1 MVLNGVEISTS
12 LIEINDKSFILN
24 LRNLE
29 PHFRSNYIYHG
40 AEISVS
46 DMWDNDLQFSLEYI
60 FIDARRDVD
69 LTITTPDY
77 EIVLPVAN
85 QPQQKLVITTAKAY
99 EEVGCVAKLSIDGV
113 EVVSPDLNE
122 CKSLGELEIIDLL
135 LDNNISIEPGGVIE
149 INFELTTELGSML
162 ESSIELDFGSCAEN
176 FNFSSQ
182 SRICVQDHYDGY
194 HLSYKGIDLGVE
206 VGPLARNRTNL
217 DLDIDQPGK
226 IPTTNCSA
234 AYAEDYNGEE
244 ADYEI
249 AGSNLTFKNIN
260 PGVTLIN
267 INCADGKFTKFFKVV
282 VTWQKAPEIDD
293 QQSVDSDLISKYGV
307 PIAIF
312 VALAVML
319 TVLIMR
325 KGQTASATLVPMNVQ
340 IKQSIKEEE

>member
-12 LIEINDKSFILN
+12 LIEIKDKSFILN

-162 ESSIELDFGSCAEN
+162 ESSIELDFGSCAKN

-194 HLSYKGIDLGVE
+194 HLRFEGRELGKTSTFE
-206 VGPLARNRTNL
+206 RNRTSLVL
-217 DLDIDQPGK
+217 DVEKSGK
-226 IPTTNCSA
+226 SPTNCSA
-234 AYAEDYNGEE
+234 EYTGDYTGDE
-244 ADYEI
+244 ADFEI
-249 AGSNLTFKNIN
+249 TGSNFTFNNIKRFN
-260 PGVTLIN
+260 TFN
-267 INCADGKFTKFFKVV
+267 SFKKFIFKYI
-282 VTWQKAPEIDD
+282 KA
-293 QQSVDSDLISKYGV
+293 
-307 PIAIF
+307 
-312 VALAVML
+312 
-319 TVLIMR
+319 
-325 KGQTASATLVPMNVQ
+325 
-340 IKQSIKEEE
+340 